1 MNNFEAWKATLTL
14 QEMFDILLDLA
25 EPCDNCPAADCGSP
39 RNRCRESFFAWGER
53 GTREERW
60 VKMAD
65 GRPNGTWPVL
75 MKFNGYA
82 RIGMVRG
89 DKIYLQVDEYEKEG
103 RELDAVESWIPFGV
117 IGRGKDDKAEIGD
130 AELMREGLSLL
141 DEFDLTTCKAVDVA
155 KFRSRLSDFVLN
167 VARYAGGKEVK
178 KDDNP

>member
-1 MNNFEAWKATLTL
+1 
-14 QEMFDILLDLA
+14 
-25 EPCDNCPAADCGSP
+25 
-39 RNRCRESFFAWGER
+39 
-53 GTREERW
+53 
-60 VKMAD
+60 
-65 GRPNGTWPVL
+65 